1 MIGKAELRRAFGGKP
16 FITKGQ
22 VKEAMGY
29 ESYRDVRPFF
39 VGLEHIGQR
48 YLTEDVIEKILNEVE
63 YDDYAQD

>member
-29 ESYRDVRPFF
+29 KKYDDVRQFF
-39 VGLEHIGQR
+39 DGLQHIGQR
-48 YLTEDVIEKILNEVE
+48 YLTEDVIEKILGEVE
-63 YDDYAQD
+63 YDD